1 MRNIALILGIVLLA
15 AALILAVLPGRQ
27 AQQAVLERINHP
39 EGEAGF
45 QFPTGVKG
53 YLIIAPQSL
62 LSLNGVG
69 ESNEN
74 ISDVLDRAAK
84 IAESNFSH
92 RLCSREKLLIR
103 KIERS
108 LQDIENGDYG
118 YCQHCEESISVKR
131 LKARPTAQYCI
142 DCKTQMETMERL
154 TGT

>member
-1 MRNIALILGIVLLA
+1 MRKRDLNQIKKLLTQQ
-15 AALILAVLPGRQ
+15 LA
-27 AQQAVLERINHP
+27 E
-39 EGEAGF
+39 
-45 QFPTGVKG
+45 
-53 YLIIAPQSL
+53 L
-62 LSLNGVG
+62 LSRADCSLNGVG

-118 YCQHCEESISVKR
+118 LCQHCEESISVKR
-131 LKARPTAQYCI
+131 LKARPTARYCI
-142 DCKTQMETMERL
+142 DCKTQLETMERL